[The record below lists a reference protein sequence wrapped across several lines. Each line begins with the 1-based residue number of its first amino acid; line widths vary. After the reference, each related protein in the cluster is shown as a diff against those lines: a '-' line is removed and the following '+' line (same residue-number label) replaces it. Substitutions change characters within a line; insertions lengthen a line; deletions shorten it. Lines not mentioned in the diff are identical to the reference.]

1 MGYLRADTWREKGKS
16 TSPGLLRHSAS
27 LCSVTD
33 TLNYNW
39 DYAYVNE
46 FPVAV
51 EDLDV
56 DELRTT
62 ARDATGFF

>member
-1 MGYLRADTWREKGKS
+1 VGE
-16 TSPGLLRHSAS
+16 
-27 LCSVTD
+27 VTD

-51 EDLDV
+51 EEIDV
-56 DELRTT
+56 DKRRTIVQEAIGQYGRRETELRLE
-62 ARDATGFF
+62 GFL